1 LSTYESCT
9 LYIYFSAFHLNATA
23 QPADCYYMA
32 MLVHTA
38 KYTTPLHEFGIDK
51 PFALDRGAL
60 VLAELQKHLDPAL
73 RAVEPQPITRA
84 DALLVH
90 TQQYVDSLEQ
100 AEVWKEIFE
109 LKPHEYSPE
118 KATRPLNEL
127 FHDIALKSGGTSLAA
142 ELALENGM
150 AANLGG
156 GYHHAFSD
164 RGRGFCVLHD
174 VAIAIRKL
182 QRDNKIE
189 RAMIVDVDF
198 HQGDGSALIFRDDPS
213 VFTLSIHSEEGWPE
227 EKQQSDLDI
236 PVYSH
241 EQGQYLDKLRTG
253 VKQALGEF
261 SPQLVMFVAGSDA
274 YELDV
279 LPGTSFLQLKLDVMR
294 ARDEFVL
301 QTFADLGVP
310 LCMVFAGGYG
320 PHVWEVHYWAT
331 RRLVELARTAPK
343 YMAIR

>member
-1 LSTYESCT
+1 
-9 LYIYFSAFHLNATA
+9 
-23 QPADCYYMA
+23 MA
-32 MLVHTA
+32 MLVHTQ

-51 PFALDRGAL
+51 PFALDRGTL
-60 VLAELQKHLDPAL
+60 VLERLQKELDPNL
-73 RAVEPQPITRA
+73 RGAEPRAITRE

-90 TQQYVDSLEQ
+90 TERYVASLERP
-100 AEVWKEIFE
+100 EVWKEIFE
-109 LKPHEYSPE
+109 LKAHEYAPE

-127 FHDIALKSGGTSLAA
+127 FDDIALKSGGTVLAA
-142 ELALENGM
+142 ELALERGM

-156 GYHHAFSD
+156 GYHHAFPD

-182 QRDNKIE
+182 QRDKKIV

-198 HQGDGSALIFRDDPS
+198 HQGDGSAVIFQDDAS

-241 EQGQYLDKLRTG
+241 EQDQYLEKLRNG
-253 VKQALGEF
+253 VRQALTQL
-261 SPQLVMFVAGSDA
+261 SPDMVMFVAGSDA

-279 LPGTSFLQLKLDVMR
+279 LPGTSFLKLSLDVMR

-331 RRLVELARTAPK
+331 RKLVELARTAPK
-343 YMAIR
+343 YITIR

>member
-1 LSTYESCT
+1 
-9 LYIYFSAFHLNATA
+9 
-23 QPADCYYMA
+23 MA

-60 VLAELQKHLDPAL
+60 VLERLQKDFDAEL
-73 RAVEPQPITRA
+73 RAVEPTPITRD

-90 TQQYVDSLEQ
+90 TERYVQSLERP
-100 AEVWKEIFE
+100 EVWKEIFE
-109 LKPHEYSPE
+109 LKPHEYAPT

-127 FHDIALKSGGTSLAA
+127 FNDIALKSGGTLLAA
-142 ELALENGM
+142 ELALEHGM

-156 GYHHAFSD
+156 GYHHAFPD
-164 RGRGFCVLHD
+164 TGRGFCVLHD

-182 QRDNKIE
+182 QRSNKFE
-189 RAMIVDVDF
+189 RVMIVDVDF
-198 HQGDGSALIFRDDPS
+198 HQGDGSAVIFQNDPS
-213 VFTLSIHSEEGWPE
+213 VFTLSIHSEDGWPE

-241 EQGQYLDKLRTG
+241 EQDQYLNKLQSG
-253 VKQALGEF
+253 LKQALDRF
-261 SPQLVMFVAGSDA
+261 SPEFVMFVAGSDA

-279 LPGTSFLQLKLDVMR
+279 LPGTSFLKLKLDVMR

-301 QTFADLGVP
+301 QTFADMGVP

-331 RRLVELARTAPK
+331 RKLVELARTAPK